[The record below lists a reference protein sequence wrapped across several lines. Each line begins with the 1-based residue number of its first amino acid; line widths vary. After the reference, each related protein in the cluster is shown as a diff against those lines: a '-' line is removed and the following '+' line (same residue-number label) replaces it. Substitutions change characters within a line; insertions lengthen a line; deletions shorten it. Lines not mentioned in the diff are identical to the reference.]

1 MAKNWLMEL
10 TKIAKADPKASELLK
25 QLKSATTE
33 EEKQKAKEN
42 GKAYIESIQNNTE
55 TPVQTNV
62 NEQITEPVQDTT
74 EEIDP
79 VEENKDMVRSND
91 MDIDSKVQTKVVEKK
106 YDMSEP
112 AFNPRL
118 AKMGI
123 TREEELFQMHVF
135 VRKLTR
141 EEKMEIRRS
150 IYQKKKQYTRS
161 TQNKFRE
168 ERARK
173 IAALQADPEYQKYQN
188 QQKYVIRIEEALT
201 NHYNIDWM
209 LKNIEGLTVD
219 VIREL
224 LQIPANVNKFKEKKD
239 TFVSNFYKRFG
250 K

>member
-1 MAKNWLMEL
+1 MATNWLMEL
-10 TKIAKADPKASELLK
+10 TKLSKTDPQALELLR
-25 QLKSATTE
+25 QLKSANTE

-42 GKAYIESIQNNTE
+42 GKTYIETIQKQE
-55 TPVQTNV
+55 KIQTS
-62 NEQITEPVQDTT
+62 DTKT
-74 EEIDP
+74 TT
-79 VEENKDMVRSND
+79 
-91 MDIDSKVQTKVVEKK
+91 QTKDEVVSEDLENNQDECDSDDIPDRDVVQKKVVDKK

-150 IYQKKKQYTRS
+150 IYQKKKQYTRQ
-161 TQNKFRE
+161 TQEKFRQQ
-168 ERARK
+168 RAEK
-173 IAALQADPEYQKYQN
+173 IAILQADPTYQKYQA
-188 QQKYVIRIEEALT
+188 QQKYVIRIVEALT
-201 NHYNIDWM
+201 NHYNVDWM

-219 VIREL
+219 IIREL
-224 LQIPANVNKFKEKKD
+224 LQTTANVNKFKEKKD
-239 TFVSNFYKRFG
+239 TFVENFYKRFG

>member
-1 MAKNWLMEL
+1 MANWLMEL
-10 TKIAKADPKASELLK
+10 TRLSKTDPTALELLR

-33 EEKQKAKEN
+33 EDKQKAKEN
-42 GKAYIESIQNNTE
+42 GKAYIETNTKEEIQASNTQTPETTTNDKVAEDLAENQDDNINNDIQN
-55 TPVQTNV
+55 P
-62 NEQITEPVQDTT
+62 D
-74 EEIDP
+74 D
-79 VEENKDMVRSND
+79 
-91 MDIDSKVQTKVVEKK
+91 VQTKVVEKK

-150 IYQKKKQYTRS
+150 IYQKKKNYTRQ
-161 TQNKFRE
+161 TQENFRKQ
-168 ERARK
+168 RAEK

-188 QQKYVIRIEEALT
+188 QQKYVIRIVEALK

-224 LQIPANVNKFKEKKD
+224 LQTPANVNKFTQEKD
-239 TFVSNFYKRFG
+239 EFVKNFYKRFG

>member
-1 MAKNWLMEL
+1 MANWLMEL
-10 TKIAKADPKASELLK
+10 TKLSKTDPQALELLR

-33 EEKQKAKEN
+33 EDKQKAKEN
-42 GKAYIESIQNNTE
+42 GKTYIESKEKPETTTE
-55 TPVQTNV
+55 TPVQTSDP
-62 NEQITEPVQDTT
+62 EIPEPETT
-74 EEIDP
+74 EENEP
-79 VEENKDMVRSND
+79 VEEDQDDNCPGDCPNTD
-91 MDIDSKVQTKVVEKK
+91 DIQKKVVDKK

-141 EEKMEIRRS
+141 EDKMEIRRS
-150 IYQKKKQYTRS
+150 IYQKKKQYTRN

-168 ERARK
+168 ERAKK

>member
-1 MAKNWLMEL
+1 MANWLMEL
-10 TKIAKADPKASELLK
+10 TKLSKTDKTALELLR
-25 QLKSATTE
+25 QLKGATTE

-42 GKAYIESIQNNTE
+42 GKAYIEENTQK
-55 TPVQTNV
+55 TPVQTV
-62 NEQITEPVQDTT
+62 NTETNTMPEPT
-74 EEIDP
+74 EEE
-79 VEENKDMVRSND
+79 VVSE
-91 MDIDSKVQTKVVEKK
+91 VVENNQDICPADDSANRPVVQKKEVEAK

-150 IYQKKKQYTRS
+150 IYQKKKTYTRT
-161 TQNKFRE
+161 TQENFRKQ
-168 ERARK
+168 RAEK
-173 IAALQADPEYQKYQN
+173 LAALQADPEYQKYQN
-188 QQKYVIRIEEALT
+188 QQKYVIRIVEALK

-209 LKNIEGLTVD
+209 LKNIDGLTVD

-224 LQIPANVNKFKEKKD
+224 LQIPANVNKFKEQKD
-239 TFVSNFYKRFG
+239 TFVSNFYKRYG